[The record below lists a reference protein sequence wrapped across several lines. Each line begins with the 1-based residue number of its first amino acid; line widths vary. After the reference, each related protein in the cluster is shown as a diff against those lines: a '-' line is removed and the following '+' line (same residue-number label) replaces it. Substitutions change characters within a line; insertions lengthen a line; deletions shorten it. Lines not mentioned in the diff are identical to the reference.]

1 MNTEQ
6 TNKAIG
12 KSMISLI
19 MLGIG
24 LGLFGLIGLPVL
36 LYWQLGKLEPNSLR
50 QIACGSTCLLPVIA
64 MASFAFSFGLY
75 KANRKGQDNA
85 IQFASQSWSEIAGG
99 IFKVGQARQASN
111 PPRPPA
117 GMPAY
122 PAFMVP
128 MLGQPGQQQPGMLI
142 EQRQVPGPEFYE

>member
-6 TNKAIG
+6 TNKVIG
-12 KSMISLI
+12 KGMISLI

-50 QIACGSTCLLPVIA
+50 QIACGSICLLPVA
-64 MASFAFSFGLY
+64 TLASAAYSFALY

-85 IQFASQSWSEIAGG
+85 IEFAGRSWDQIAGG

-111 PPRPPA
+111 PRPPSP
-117 GMPAY
+117 MPAY

-128 MLGQPGQQQPGMLI
+128 MLGQPGQQQPGMVI
-142 EQRQVPGPEFYE
+142 EQRQVSDQMWE